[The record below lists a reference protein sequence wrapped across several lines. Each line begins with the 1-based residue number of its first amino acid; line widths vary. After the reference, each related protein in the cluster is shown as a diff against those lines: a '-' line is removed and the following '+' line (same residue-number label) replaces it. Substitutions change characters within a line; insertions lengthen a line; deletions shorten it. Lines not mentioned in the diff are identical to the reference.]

1 MGEYCPKHQKASQ
14 YLHRTISAQ
23 SRQRVREPSEHRYG
37 KVCWLPAWPDRP
49 PTKAL
54 MQTYTYILKCSDN
67 TLYTG
72 WTTNLERRLATHNQ
86 GKGAKYTRTRL
97 PVTLVYWETFDT
109 KKEAMQREAAIKKL
123 SRPQKERLIS
133 ANPIST

>member
-1 MGEYCPKHQKASQ
+1 
-14 YLHRTISAQ
+14 
-23 SRQRVREPSEHRYG
+23 
-37 KVCWLPAWPDRP
+37 
-49 PTKAL
+49 

-72 WTTNLERRLATHNQ
+72 WTTNLERRLDTHIQ
-86 GKGAKYTRTRL
+86 GKGAKCARTPL

>member
-1 MGEYCPKHQKASQ
+1 
-14 YLHRTISAQ
+14 
-23 SRQRVREPSEHRYG
+23 
-37 KVCWLPAWPDRP
+37 
-49 PTKAL
+49 

-72 WTTNLERRLATHNQ
+72 WTTDLKKRLTTHNQ
-86 GKGAKYTRTRL
+86 GKGAKYTRSRL

>member
-1 MGEYCPKHQKASQ
+1 
-14 YLHRTISAQ
+14 
-23 SRQRVREPSEHRYG
+23 
-37 KVCWLPAWPDRP
+37 
-49 PTKAL
+49 

-72 WTTNLERRLATHNQ
+72 WTTNLKRRLATHNQ

-123 SRPQKERLIS
+123 SRPQKERLI
-133 ANPIST
+133 ATNPVTSIKTIEEES